1 MIPSDASNILPIHR
15 FYSRSLKNFRSLY
28 IYLPPSYG
36 SQPERDYPVLYM
48 HDGQNIFDGRMS
60 YSGDGWEIHRIAD
73 ELTAM
78 GLMEEILIVGISHQH
93 EERLSEYAHVNG
105 NYQER
110 AIPGRGHLYE
120 TFLLEDVKPFIE
132 ANFRV
137 KPGRENTGLMG
148 SSMGGL
154 VTFQMGLR
162 YPTVFGK
169 LGILSPSFWWNP
181 NQTLRQIDKLPKN
194 KWPSR
199 LWIDMGD
206 SEGPFMER
214 FIAVMN
220 RLWKKGIK
228 PQAEMVCWLV
238 PGGDH
243 SERAWMKR
251 VYCPLLYL
259 FGHIGKPK
267 QLVLDGSYQLSLQD
281 GSRKILLTAVYDTGF
296 CHTPHPVKFR
306 SSKKEIL
313 TISDDGLLHP
323 RQTGE
328 TIITA
333 EWKGLKVSSSYMV
346 HDERLPRIDAPASKK
361 RQRSIK

>member
-1 MIPSDASNILPIHR
+1 MIPTEPSNILPIHR

-28 IYLPPSYG
+28 VYLPPSYG

-48 HDGQNIFDGRMS
+48 HDGQNIFDGRLS
-60 YSGDGWEIHRIAD
+60 YSGDGWEIHRVAD
-73 ELTAM
+73 ELTAL

-93 EERLSEYAHVNG
+93 EERLSEYAHVKG
-105 NYQER
+105 SYQNQP
-110 AIPGRGHLYE
+110 IPGRGELYE

-137 KPGRENTGLMG
+137 RPGRDNTGLMG

-162 YPTVFGK
+162 HPMVFGK

-181 NQTLRQIDKLPKN
+181 NQTLRQIERLPKS
-194 KWPSR
+194 KRPSR

-206 SEGPFMER
+206 SEGPLMEH
-214 FIAVMN
+214 FTIVMN

-228 PQAEMVCWLV
+228 PQDEMVCWLV
-238 PGGDH
+238 PGADH
-243 SERAWMKR
+243 SERAWMNR

-259 FGHIGKPK
+259 FGNIGKPK
-267 QLVLDGSYQLSLQD
+267 QLVLDGSHQISLQG
-281 GSRKILLTAVYDTGF
+281 GSRKILLTALYDTGF
-296 CHTPHPVKFR
+296 CHTPHPVRFN
-306 SSKKEIL
+306 SSMKEVI
-313 TISDDGLLHP
+313 TISGDGLLHP
-323 RQTGE
+323 LQPGE

-333 EWKGLKVSSSYMV
+333 EWKGLKVSSSYRV
-346 HDERLPRIDAPASKK
+346 HDKRDPRREKRLSET
-361 RQRSIK
+361 RQHSMK